1 MKSIGRMTPDEF
13 KAWRDDML
21 AKDRAR
27 SKARRMD
34 FKKRHRW
41 FRTKLANH
49 IQNCVECKESP
60 GPCKRANHLG
70 MLLIGQNKNFESTAR
85 LLGGHHAELM
95 HTQLIPA
102 KKKLET
108 VL

>member
-1 MKSIGRMTPDEF
+1 MTSEQF
-13 KAWRDDML
+13 AAWREEML

-27 SKARRMD
+27 SKARRLDMN
-34 FKKRHRW
+34 KRQRW
-41 FRTKLANH
+41 FGTKLANH
-49 IQNCVECKESP
+49 IKSCVECKENN

-70 MLLIGQNKNFESTAR
+70 MLFVGLNKNFESTAR